1 MTPLVAAV
9 EYGGD
14 FHVPPVG
21 ELFQF
26 EGWAPFGLEILA
38 INRVVLITFTAVLLA
53 MALFYVAFR
62 KPAVVPGKV
71 QAGAETIVQFIRE
84 QIALEIIG
92 SEGLKF
98 VPYLTALFMFVALN
112 NLFEI
117 IPFVNFPSTSR
128 IALPFFLAA
137 ISWLTFVIVGM
148 RVQGPIRYFKEIA
161 FPPGV
166 PKLAY
171 ILLTPIELVSTLLL
185 RPFTLMIRLFAN
197 MVAGHILLT
206 IVFIAIHAFLA
217 VRPGLPVGVFAL
229 VAAPLAIGFE
239 LFIGLLQAYIFVIL
253 TAVYLAGSISPE
265 H

>member
-1 MTPLVAAV
+1 MTPLAAI
-9 EYGGD
+9 EYGGN
-14 FHVPPVG
+14 FEVPPVG
-21 ELFQF
+21 ELFNF
-26 EGWAPFGLEILA
+26 EGWTPFGELLA
-38 INRVVLITFTAVLLA
+38 INRVVLITIASVLIV
-53 MALFYVAFR
+53 MALFTVAFR
-62 KPAVVPGKV
+62 KPTIVPSKV
-71 QAGAETIVQFIRE
+71 QAAAEAIVQFIRE
-84 QIALEIIG
+84 QIALDIIG
-92 SEGLKF
+92 KEGLKF
-98 VPYLTALFMFVALN
+98 VPFLTTLFMFIWLN

-128 IALPFFLAA
+128 IALPFFLAV

-148 RVQGPIRYFKEIA
+148 RRQGAIRYFLAIA

-166 PKLAY
+166 PKAVY
-171 ILLTPIELVSTLLL
+171 VLLTPIELVSTLIL

-206 IVFIAIHAFLA
+206 IVFLAVHAFL
-217 VRPGLPVGVFAL
+217 VWGPGLPIGIFAL

-253 TAVYLAGSISPE
+253 TAVYLAGSIHAE